1 MKQKLFQTIEGKIL
15 FVGIILAVL
24 LLMTVGYFAFVD
36 MKIAKILVLI
46 FLAHTI
52 GGRAAGIGLCIMN
65 NFGPVITI
73 CYNFYLEVLIV
84 CFTYSIFVLTVN
96 NYVQMPWLR
105 RMMEKIS
112 NNALEQKDK
121 IEAYGWIG
129 IFFFV
134 MAPFFMTGPMV
145 GSIIGYMIRIPLVKN
160 LSATFGGTL
169 AAIIIW
175 FFCFDFMQ
183 QQFHLI
189 QYIFAGI
196 VVIVILSKYKSIK
209 NFLFGIKGHEANLNA
224 VKRSH
229 DKK

>member
-1 MKQKLFQTIEGKIL
+1 MTQKIFNTTEGRIFL
-15 FVGIILAVL
+15 AGIVLSVL
-24 LLMTVGYFAFVD
+24 LLMVVGYFAVVD

-65 NFGPVITI
+65 NFGPIVTI

-84 CFTYSIFVLTVN
+84 CFTYSIFVLSVN
-96 NYVQMPWLR
+96 NYIQIPWLL

-129 IFFFV
+129 IFLFV
-134 MAPFFMTGPMV
+134 MAPFFMTGPMI

-169 AAIIIW
+169 TAIIIW
-175 FFCFDFMQ
+175 FFCFDFMNH
-183 QQFHLI
+183 QFHII
-189 QYIFAGI
+189 QYIFAAIVII
-196 VVIVILSKYKSIK
+196 VVLSKYKTIK
-209 NFLFGIKGHEANLNA
+209 NFLFGIKN
-224 VKRSH
+224 
-229 DKK
+229 